1 MSEKLEE
8 TFFLI
13 FRDSPPNNLYQ
24 KQKNKIFFFLFY
36 LKWSRLNQKSEKKA
50 GGVMMMMGEIK
61 SQREKEICERD
72 KRFLFQ
78 ISESVPKA
86 PIFLFLRFQ
95 IAAAEPN

>member
-1 MSEKLEE
+1 MM
-8 TFFLI
+8 
-13 FRDSPPNNLYQ
+13 
-24 KQKNKIFFFLFY
+24 
-36 LKWSRLNQKSEKKA
+36 
-50 GGVMMMMGEIK
+50 MMMMGEIK

>member
-1 MSEKLEE
+1 
-8 TFFLI
+8 
-13 FRDSPPNNLYQ
+13 
-24 KQKNKIFFFLFY
+24 
-36 LKWSRLNQKSEKKA
+36 
-50 GGVMMMMGEIK
+50 MMMGEIK

-86 PIFLFLRFQ
+86 LIFLFLRFQ